1 MLKKI
6 LLKPGV
12 NKENTRYTNE
22 NGWYISD
29 KVRFRQGT
37 PEKIGG
43 WNRISDDSFL
53 GICRNLW
60 NWVTLG
66 FLNLMGV
73 GTNLK
78 YYVEQDGVYYD
89 ITPIRETVTLT
100 NPFTATLNS
109 STITVADTAHGCLTG
124 DFVTFSGG
132 GVTGLGGNVT
142 ASVLKQEFQVTVS
155 GPNAYTISIAPV
167 VANATDVSGSP
178 GGGTV
183 TAAYQINTGPA
194 IQVPLTGWG
203 SGFYG
208 FGSWGTGSTQTDS
221 LRLWSANN
229 WGEDLIFGPRGGAL
243 YYWDATNGVTTRGVA
258 LNSLGG
264 TVTLTIATPCVITLS
279 NVLAEG
285 TAIKLATTGALPTG
299 LTAGTTYYLRNVDGL
314 TANLSASPAGAL
326 ISTVSTNT
334 INNNP
339 FALTASTT
347 VTVTDTSHGQ
357 STGAL
362 VTFSG
367 AVDIGGAGTNVTAA
381 ILNQQFTITVT
392 GVNTY
397 TITLSVTPNAT
408 AIAAS
413 PGGGAAVVATY
424 QSGTQSIST
433 LVDVPTYQNIIFVS
447 DTSRFVLVFGTNEIG
462 SAVLDPMLVRWGDQ
476 ESVTDWY
483 PSATN
488 QAGSLRL
495 SHGSKIVAVQQT
507 RQEIL
512 TWTDSSLYSLQY
524 LGPPYVWGSQL
535 LGDNISIVS
544 PNATAI
550 ASGRSYWMGVDKF
563 YVYDGRVQ
571 TLRCDLR
578 RHVFSNINAQQN
590 EQIFAGTNEGFNE
603 VWWFYCSAGVTE
615 VDSYVVYNYVE
626 DIWYYGSL
634 ARTAWID
641 SGLRDYPV
649 AATYSYNLVNHEEGI
664 DDNETGTPTAITAY
678 IESAEFDIE
687 DGQNFGFVWR
697 MVPDLTFE
705 GSTANAPQVTMT
717 MYGMNGSGSGF
728 QMQTGKNVTR
738 TSTAT
743 IEQFTNIIYTRIRGR
758 QMIMKIE
765 SDQLGCTWQLGAPRI
780 DIRADGER

>member
-60 NWVTLG
+60 NWVTLS

-183 TAAYQINTGPA
+183 TAAYQVNTGPA

-208 FGSWGTGSTQTDS
+208 FGSWSTGSTQTDS

-243 YYWDATNGVTTRGVA
+243 YYWDATNGVNTRGVA

-314 TANLSASPAGAL
+314 TANLSATATGSL
-326 ISTVSTNT
+326 INT
-334 INNNP
+334 
-339 FALTASTT
+339 
-347 VTVTDTSHGQ
+347 
-357 STGAL
+357 
-362 VTFSG
+362 SG
-367 AVDIGGAGTNVTAA
+367 
-381 ILNQQFTITVT
+381 
-392 GVNTY
+392 
-397 TITLSVTPNAT
+397 S
-408 AIAAS
+408 
-413 PGGGAAVVATY
+413 

-495 SHGSKIVAVQQT
+495 SHGSKIVATQQT

-535 LGDNISIVS
+535 LGDNISIVG

-603 VWWFYCSAGVTE
+603 VWWFYCSAGVTA

-641 SGLRDYPV
+641 SGLRAYPV
-649 AATYSYNLVNHEEGI
+649 AATYSNNLVNHEQGL
-664 DDNETGTPTAITAY
+664 DDNETGTPSAINAY

-705 GSTANAPQVTMT
+705 GSTADTPQVTMT

>member
-1 MLKKI
+1 
-6 LLKPGV
+6 
-12 NKENTRYTNE
+12 
-22 NGWYISD
+22 
-29 KVRFRQGT
+29 
-37 PEKIGG
+37 
-43 WNRISDDSFL
+43 
-53 GICRNLW
+53 
-60 NWVTLG
+60 
-66 FLNLMGV
+66 
-73 GTNLK
+73 
-78 YYVEQDGVYYD
+78 
-89 ITPIRETVTLT
+89 
-100 NPFTATLNS
+100 
-109 STITVADTAHGCLTG
+109 
-124 DFVTFSGG
+124 
-132 GVTGLGGNVT
+132 
-142 ASVLKQEFQVTVS
+142 VS

-208 FGSWGTGSTQTDS
+208 FGSWSTGSTQTDS

-243 YYWDATNGVTTRGVA
+243 YYWDATNGVNTRGVA

-314 TANLSASPAGAL
+314 TANLSATATGSL
-326 ISTVSTNT
+326 INT
-334 INNNP
+334 
-339 FALTASTT
+339 
-347 VTVTDTSHGQ
+347 
-357 STGAL
+357 
-362 VTFSG
+362 SG
-367 AVDIGGAGTNVTAA
+367 
-381 ILNQQFTITVT
+381 
-392 GVNTY
+392 
-397 TITLSVTPNAT
+397 S
-408 AIAAS
+408 
-413 PGGGAAVVATY
+413 

-476 ESVTDWY
+476 ESVVDWV
-483 PSATN
+483 PAITN

-495 SHGSKIVAVQQT
+495 SHGSKIVAAQQT

-535 LGDNISIVS
+535 LGDNISIIG

-550 ASGRSYWMGVDKF
+550 ASGRSYWMGIDKF

-578 RHVFSNINAQQN
+578 RHVFSNINTQQN
-590 EQIFAGTNEGFNE
+590 EQIFAGTSEGFNE
-603 VWWFYCSAGVTE
+603 VWWFYCSAGVTT
-615 VDSYVVYNYVE
+615 VDSYVVYNYAE

-678 IESAEFDIE
+678 IESAEFDID
-687 DGQNFGFVWR
+687 DGEKFGFVWR
-697 MVPDLTFE
+697 MVPDLTFQ
-705 GSTANAPQVTMT
+705 GSTADTPQVTMT

-728 QMQTGKNVTR
+728 NTEAAKAVSR
-738 TSTAT
+738 TSTVT
-743 IEQFTNIIYTRIRGR
+743 IEQFTNIVYTRIRGR
-758 QMIMKIE
+758 QMIIE
-765 SDQLGCTWQLGAPRI
+765 ISSDGLGTTWQLGAPRI
-780 DIRADGER
+780 DIRPDGRR